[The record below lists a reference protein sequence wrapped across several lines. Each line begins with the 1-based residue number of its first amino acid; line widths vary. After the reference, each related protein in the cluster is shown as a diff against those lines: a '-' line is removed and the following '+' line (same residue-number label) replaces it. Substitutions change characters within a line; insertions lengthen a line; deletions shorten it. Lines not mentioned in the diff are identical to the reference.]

1 MEAKRSTSDVNA
13 RIPSHAQAV
22 IIGGGVIGCS
32 TAYHLAKLG
41 WKDVVILER
50 KQLTSGTTWHAAG
63 LIVCGGFGTETI
75 LTMAHY
81 TRELYRN
88 LEKETGVSTGFKPVG
103 YIQSASSE
111 SRLRMLRKNAAMAR
125 AFGIDVHEITP
136 SQFKELWPLA
146 DIKNVSAG
154 FYFPDDGRANPVDV
168 TMSLAKGARDLGVR
182 IFENVEVASV
192 TKRGG
197 CAVGVT
203 TTHGEEISTEY
214 VVNCAGM
221 WGRKVGAMAGVDV
234 PLQATEHYYLL
245 TEPIEGVS
253 ANLPILEDVDTYS
266 YFREEVGGLMLGLF
280 EPVAKPWG
288 MKGIPEDFAF
298 GEIQPDWD
306 RMLPYI
312 EAAMERVPV
321 LKTAGIKK
329 LFCGPESF
337 TADMTML
344 MGEAPELKHFY
355 VAAGMNSLGIL
366 LGGGVGQVL
375 AQWIVDGVPPI
386 DVSEINID
394 RMLPYQN
401 NPRYLQDR
409 VVEILGMMYKETFP
423 NTQWQTARD
432 VRKSILHERLEK
444 AGAFFGSSAGWEY
457 ADWFAPEGQEAKVE
471 KYSWDRQNWFE
482 YNAAEHKA
490 CRENVILMDVTMMS
504 KFLVQGRDAQKMLDR
519 ISTNN
524 ISVPVGKIVY
534 TEWLNE
540 RGGIE
545 ADLTVTRISAES
557 FMVVCSDLAH
567 RHVETWMKRHIEADE
582 QVFIVDMTSAYALIN
597 VQGPKSRELL
607 SRVTHADLSNE
618 SFPYMSMKE
627 IDVHY
632 ARALALRVTYQGEL
646 GWELYIPTEFAP
658 TVFDVL
664 MEKGKDL
671 GVRLAGMQTL
681 NTLRIEKGYRDYG
694 HDIDCTDT
702 PLEAGLSFIVDFN
715 KPNGFIGKEA
725 LLKQKESGVL
735 KNRFVQFLLDD
746 PEPLLYFGE
755 MIYRNGKQVG
765 YVRSGAYGF
774 TLGGAVALSIIED
787 DEPINEEYIKNSKFE
802 IEVNNVMYSA
812 RASLRPMYDHKSERV
827 KM

>member
-1 MEAKRSTSDVNA
+1 MEAKRESSALPSQA
-13 RIPSHAQAV
+13 RVV

-41 WKDVVILER
+41 WRDVVILER

-63 LIVCGGFGTETI
+63 LVVCGGFATETM
-75 LTMAHY
+75 LELAHY

-88 LEKETGVSTGFKPVG
+88 LEKETGISTGFKPVG
-103 YIQSASSE
+103 YIQAASSA
-111 SRLRMLRKNAAMAR
+111 SRLRLLRKNAAFSRSM
-125 AFGIDVHEITP
+125 GIEAQEISP
-136 SQFKELWPLA
+136 AQFKDLWPLA
-146 DIKNVSAG
+146 DPSGVSAG

-168 TMSLAKGARDLGVR
+168 TMSLAKGARDMGVR
-182 IFENVEVASV
+182 IFEGVEVASIQ
-192 TKRGG
+192 KRNG

-203 TTHGEEISTEY
+203 TTTGETIKAEY
-214 VVNCAGM
+214 VINCAGM
-221 WGRKVGAMAGVDV
+221 WGRKIGKMAGVDV

-245 TEPIEGVS
+245 TEPIAGVDP
-253 ANLPILEDVDTYS
+253 NLPILEDVDTYS

-288 MKGIPEDFAF
+288 VDGIPADFAF

-306 RMLPYI
+306 RMMPYI

-344 MGEAPELKHFY
+344 VGEAPELKNFF

-366 LGGGVGQVL
+366 LGGGVGNVL
-375 AQWIVDGVPPI
+375 ASWIVDGVPPL
-386 DVSEINID
+386 DVGEINID

-401 NPRYLQDR
+401 NQRYLNDR
-409 VVEILGMMYKETFP
+409 VVEILGLMYKETFP
-423 NTQWQTARD
+423 NTQMQTARN
-432 VRKSILHERLEK
+432 VRKSILHEKL
-444 AGAFFGSSAGWEY
+444 AQHGAYFGSSAGWEY
-457 ADWFAPEGQEAKVE
+457 ADWFAPEGKKAEVE

-490 CRENVILMDVTMMS
+490 CREDVILMDVSMMS
-504 KFLVQGRDAQKMLDR
+504 KFLVQGRDSQKMLDR
-519 ISTNN
+519 ISVSN
-524 ISVPVGKIVY
+524 INVPVGKVVY
-534 TEWLNE
+534 TEWCNA
-540 RGGIE
+540 RGGVE
-545 ADLTVTRISAES
+545 ADLTVTRMAEES
-557 FMVVCSDLAH
+557 FMVACSDLAH

-582 QVFIVDMTSAYALIN
+582 QVFIVDMTSAYALVN

-607 SRVTHADLSNE
+607 RRLSYADLSNE
-618 SFPYMSMKE
+618 SFPYMTMRE

-632 ARALALRVTYQGEL
+632 ARTMALRVTYQGEL
-646 GWELYIPTEFAP
+646 GYELYIPTEFAP
-658 TVFDVL
+658 TTFDAL
-664 MEKGKDL
+664 LEAGKGL
-671 GVRLAGMQTL
+671 GVKLAGMQTL

-694 HDIDCTDT
+694 HDVDCTDT

-715 KPNGFIGKEA
+715 KPHFIGKEA
-725 LLKQKESGVL
+725 LLKQKTEGAL
-735 KNRFVQFLLDD
+735 KKRFVQFLLDD
-746 PEPLLYFGE
+746 PEPLLYYGE
-755 MIYRNGKQVG
+755 MIYRNGKRIG

-774 TLGGAVALSIIED
+774 TLGGAIALSIIED
-787 DEPINEEYIKNSKFE
+787 EEPITEDYLKNGKFE
-802 IEVNNVMYSA
+802 IEVNNALYTA
-812 RASLRPMYDHKSERV
+812 KASLRPMYDPKGGRV